1 MNVALFG
8 GTFDPIH
15 RGHLAVAHAA
25 SERFHL
31 GRIYFV
37 PADIPPHKLKQPIT
51 PYYHR
56 YAMVSLALAGEKN
69 LVPSLLEAPEVIQAE
84 GKVASYSID
93 SVRRFK
99 KSLKKNDSLFFIIG
113 IDAFMD
119 IAKWRSPV
127 ELLHECEFIVASRP
141 GYSLSD
147 VAKALPESM
156 RPREEV
162 MRVFQTSGAKG
173 SIVLPE
179 TTIHLLDEVKEPVS
193 ATKIRTAAA
202 AGRSVE
208 KMTGAAVADYIKKL
222 GLYKPGTPGLLNAEQ
237 ERERLRQ
244 QEQAEK
250 NRSGMRV
257 VAGHRHKKAEQE

>member
-15 RGHLAVAHAA
+15 RGHVAVARAA
-25 SERFHL
+25 EKRFKL
-31 GRIYFV
+31 GKVYFV
-37 PADIPPHKLKQPIT
+37 PADLPPHKVKLPIT

-56 YAMVSLALAGEKN
+56 YAMVALALAGEKN

-99 KSLKKNDSLFFIIG
+99 KSMKKNDRLFFIIG

-119 IAKWRSPV
+119 VAKWRSPI
-127 ELLHECEFIVASRP
+127 ELLRECEFIVANRP
-141 GYSLSD
+141 GFSLAQ
-147 VAKALPESM
+147 VAEALPESM

-162 MRVFQTSGAKG
+162 MRVFQRSAAQG

-193 ATKIRTAAA
+193 ATRIRATAAT
-202 AGRSVE
+202 GRSVE
-208 KMTGAAVADYIKKL
+208 KLTGAAVADYIKKE
-222 GLYKPGTPGLLNAEQ
+222 GLYRTGASRLLSAEQ
-237 ERERLRQ
+237 ERERVAQ
-244 QEQAEK
+244 HEQAEK
-250 NRSGMRV
+250 NRAGMKV
-257 VAGHRHKKAEQE
+257 VGGHRHKKSEAE